1 MSPIKYALVQQRCFL
16 ITFFRYADVLYTE
29 DDIDEEYEQKYIP
42 DVLLSSYPSPE
53 KEVELEEV
61 DDRSNEVMNET
72 PDSPGYGTFVKD
84 LVNTE
89 HADAIN
95 DTEKLIE
102 EDS

>member
-1 MSPIKYALVQQRCFL
+1 M
-16 ITFFRYADVLYTE
+16 
-29 DDIDEEYEQKYIP
+29 
-42 DVLLSSYPSPE
+42 LSSYPSPE

-61 DDRSNEVMNET
+61 DNGCNEVMNET

-89 HADAIN
+89 DADAIN

>member
-1 MSPIKYALVQQRCFL
+1 M
-16 ITFFRYADVLYTE
+16 
-29 DDIDEEYEQKYIP
+29 
-42 DVLLSSYPSPE
+42 
-53 KEVELEEV
+53 ELEEV
-61 DDRSNEVMNET
+61 DNGCNEVMNET

-89 HADAIN
+89 DADAIN